1 MFYFEKFKKLSIYEL
16 IKIIIFFIN
25 YANNIIMKKE
35 NEDHKHTITNDLK
48 SSRSSKKWL
57 SKLSK
62 KNKFSSQ
69 RSKVIFNL
77 DSLGEIEFAKLH
89 REANRPLRKI
99 KDFDKN
105 SKFCPCCS
113 LPVEQKGY
121 IERFNFCENTD
132 NFSECGR
139 GISLYFSYFRFAF
152 LISSMAFIS
161 MALPTLYMTFEYT
174 SYLTYTCGKIY
185 EYHRHD
191 LNETFPECVHFIKLD
206 EMDETFFYDDEF
218 MLYFNSINLKDYRIL
233 ISKGIDQ
240 NINIDKILY
249 NYSIIYFV
257 SLISLFIINI
267 FYIILLNNINKQYDL
282 LVTSPSDYTVEITNL
297 HSAFHIFW
305 KKINKINDIIKERN
319 NYKSEGTSKTTT
331 EERQNKENKLKEE
344 LGLENFP
351 QNKEINILEAFH
363 QFIKNKICENSKGYN
378 FRINQI
384 NVCYKIGEYMKI
396 EEKIQEKKK
405 KIIMATFDPKQQM
418 INEDLEYHERK
429 YYYSPCTFFGLN
441 IFCCDSCKKSIL
453 LSDIQ
458 EEKQKLEKEL
468 EESIKITEKL
478 TEENFAG
485 IIFITFETM
494 DEQEKFLEPYPKNF
508 IMNLLI
514 KIKDLKYFLC
524 KCLIS
529 KEEQKKLLLKR
540 NLEVYVAPEPED
552 VVYENLQYSS
562 LEKGL
567 RIILTYFL
575 SFLII
580 GVCFIIILAINNL
593 QIKYMKKSKFNK
605 KVVKYGLSLLIT
617 GVIFI
622 INMLF
627 QICLGYLTKI
637 EKQSS
642 MTEYY
647 LSLSIKLTIFT
658 FITSAIVPFISDYYI
673 NNEGNYNLLVTNMAT
688 CFISNCIL
696 TPLFWIFNINYL
708 IKKIQICYIE
718 KKEKH
723 NLTQRELNSLYE
735 LPDMEI
741 AFKYSYIVRTLLMTF
756 FYMPIF
762 PFSMLISSIGFI
774 LGYYL
779 EKYNFTTKYKRP
791 EMLNSKICE
800 FYSNYF
806 IFNFFML
813 GLGDYIFLKDN
824 RPNNNWQICNIFL
837 FGLLI
842 LIPYNQIFN
851 FDFLGMNESDLKQ
864 EKYEDIY
871 FTFYNDYERS
881 NPMTKKEGIKRFINK
896 LKERN
901 FIKEQEFEKI
911 YKNIENINLMEIYY
925 DSRKISHK
933 NSFRRNFIRKT
944 TIIKQKSNYI
954 SSFNN
959 YVKQNKEM
967 LLNNLLCLGENK
979 PKNNNNKENIIEEYF
994 TEKNNTNLKKYEN
1007 DNQYDLLGNN
1017 YEYESNPNNNR
1028 YYTNNYK
1035 ESEQI
1040 INVKINDSFSSI
1052 KIDVKK
1058 NINENSNYSSLKPGN
1073 NFNFRKIYNNN
1084 LYLNSPNN
1092 KEKYNFSTS
1101 NENIYDY
1108 NEYINNKNKKRNII
1122 NNKIQNDI
1130 DIYKKCNYKNKS
1142 NIGKEFQFKKF
1153 SKNIITGYNK
1163 DIYNKTSLNKKN
1175 SKNNILGINNKK
1187 ENYIKNTEINNN
1199 NNLYRNE
1206 YYDNL
1211 YNIILKQ
1218 YNNSSIFNLNKC
1230 TKLDEQI
1237 YWKKYQEY
1245 QNRNNNKI

>member
-1 MFYFEKFKKLSIYEL
+1 
-16 IKIIIFFIN
+16 
-25 YANNIIMKKE
+25 MKKE
-35 NEDHKHTITNDLK
+35 NEDQKITITNDLK
-48 SSRSSKKWL
+48 SSRSSMKWF
-57 SKLSK
+57 SKLTK
-62 KNKFSSQ
+62 KNRYSKERSQ
-69 RSKVIFNL
+69 VVFNL

-105 SKFCPCCS
+105 TKFCPCCS

-132 NFSECGR
+132 DFSDCGR
-139 GISLYFSYFRFAF
+139 GISLYFSYFRFAI

-161 MALPTLYMTFEYT
+161 MALPTIIMTYKYT
-174 SYLTYTCGKIY
+174 YHLAYICGKIY
-185 EYHRHD
+185 EDHHFQD
-191 LNETFPECVHFIKLD
+191 LNETFPECVPFAKLD
-206 EMDETFFYDDEF
+206 SIDDSLIYDDE
-218 MLYFNSINLKDYRIL
+218 MLYFNSINLKEYRIL
-233 ISKGIDQ
+233 ISKGINP
-240 NINIDKILY
+240 NINIDKILF
-249 NYSIIYFV
+249 NYSIIYFI
-257 SLISLFIINI
+257 SLISLFVINL

-282 LVTSPSDYTVEITNL
+282 LVTSPSDYTVVITNL

-319 NYKSEGTSKTTT
+319 NNNKSEVTSKSTS
-331 EERQNKENKLKEE
+331 EEKQIKENKLKEE

-351 QNKEINILEAFH
+351 QNKEINILEGFH

-405 KIIMATFDPKQQM
+405 QIIMATYDPKQQM
-418 INEDLEYHERK
+418 KNEDLEYHERK
-429 YYYSPCTFFGLN
+429 YFYTPLNCFGLN
-441 IFCCDSCKKSIL
+441 ILCCDICKKSIL

-468 EESIKITEKL
+468 EESIKLTEKL

-494 DEQEKFLEPYPKNF
+494 DEQEKFLEPYPKNL
-508 IMNLLI
+508 IMNILI
-514 KIKDLKYFLC
+514 KIKDLKYYLC

-529 KEEQKKLLLKR
+529 KEKQKRFFLKK
-540 NLEVYVAPEPED
+540 NLEVHVAPEPED
-552 VVYENLQYSS
+552 VIYENLQYSS

-567 RIILTYFL
+567 RVFLTFFL

-580 GVCFIIILAINNL
+580 GVCFILILGINNL
-593 QIKYMKKSKFNK
+593 QIKYRKNSKFNK

-627 QICLGYLTKI
+627 QIGLGHLTKI

-642 MTEYY
+642 MTDHY
-647 LSLSIKLTIFT
+647 LSLSIKLTIIT

-708 IKKIQICYIE
+708 FKQIQICYIE
-718 KKEKH
+718 KKGKH

-741 AFKYSYIVRTLLMTF
+741 AFKYSYIVRTLLMAF

-806 IFNFFML
+806 IVNFFML
-813 GLGDYIFLKDN
+813 GIGDYIFLSDN
-824 RPNNNWQICNIFL
+824 RPNNNWPICNIIL

-851 FDFLGMNESDLKQ
+851 FDFLGINESDLKQ

-896 LKERN
+896 LKEKN
-901 FIKEQEFEKI
+901 FIKEQEFDKI
-911 YKNIENINLMEIYY
+911 YENIENINLMEIYY
-925 DSRKISHK
+925 DSRKLTHK
-933 NSFRRNFIRKT
+933 NSIRRNFTRKS

-967 LLNNLLCLGENK
+967 FLDYLLSLGK
-979 PKNNNNKENIIEEYF
+979 KQTKNNNNIKENIVEEYF
-994 TEKNNTNLKKYEN
+994 NEKNNTNSNKSEN
-1007 DNQYDLLGNN
+1007 DNQYDLDENN
-1017 YEYESNPNNNR
+1017 YRYESNPNNNYR
-1028 YYTNNYK
+1028 MHSNNYK
-1035 ESEQI
+1035 ESEQ
-1040 INVKINDSFSSI
+1040 KINMKDNDSISSI
-1052 KIDVKK
+1052 KINVKNNNK
-1058 NINENSNYSSLKPGN
+1058 NANYSNFKPSN
-1073 NFNFRKIYNNN
+1073 NYKYRKRNNNN
-1084 LYLNSPNN
+1084 LYSKTPNK
-1092 KEKYNFSTS
+1092 KEKYIFSTS
-1101 NENIYDY
+1101 NENLYDY
-1108 NEYINNKNKKRNII
+1108 NENINNKYKKRNNK
-1122 NNKIQNDI
+1122 NNNFQNDI
-1130 DIYKKCNYKNKS
+1130 DIYQNQKFQNYKYKNKY
-1142 NIGKEFQFKKF
+1142 NNKKEFQFKKY
-1153 SKNIITGYNK
+1153 SKNILTGYDINKNEIHNINYNKNNNK
-1163 DIYNKTSLNKKN
+1163 DIF
-1175 SKNNILGINNKK
+1175 LGINNKK
-1187 ENYIKNTEINNN
+1187 INYINNTEINNN
-1199 NNLYRNE
+1199 QNMNLFNNEN
-1206 YYDNL
+1206 YDNL
-1211 YNIILKQ
+1211 HNKILNQ
-1218 YNNSSIFNLNKC
+1218 YKNSTNSSIFNLDNY
-1230 TKLDEQI
+1230 TKFNEQI

-1245 QNRNNNKI
+1245 QNRYNNKNLDDNN